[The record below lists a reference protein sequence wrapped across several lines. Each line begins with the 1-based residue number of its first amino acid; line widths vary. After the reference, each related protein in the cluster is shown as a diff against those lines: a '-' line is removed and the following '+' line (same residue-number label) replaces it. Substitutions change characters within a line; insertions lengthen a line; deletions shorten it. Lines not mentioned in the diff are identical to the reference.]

1 MGLGGGTSWQD
12 RELPN
17 AHIPRVGKLGSS
29 LDAPAPGMGP
39 DAPWNRDT
47 ASVPGPAGPAL
58 ATGGGGRR
66 RILTGTIMSEFV
78 GGWRA
83 IAGKSH
89 SGQPR
94 RSVISPAVNPS

>member
-58 ATGGGGRR
+58 ATGGGGSAADPD
-66 RILTGTIMSEFV
+66 GDDHV
-78 GGWRA
+78 GIRGRL
-83 IAGKSH
+83 AGH
-89 SGQPR
+89 RGE
-94 RSVISPAVNPS
+94 VT